1 MAQVYATLIRKGLRT
16 IDNIPK
22 DLRKAVES
30 IDIPE
35 ELLPVNIEAMLRNA
49 DRSAQKNTSADIDRS
64 EKITAKKTNRTII
77 MRTIAEAAA
86 CIALAGGFAAVRQQ
100 TAKPV
105 DIESEINYEA
115 VQVQSYDEL
124 YSIYTG
130 IYLNSEANSETAA
143 AENGDGVEII
153 TDDTAITDVPAATE
167 TTPAITEAPAEDTS
181 RKNIDAVCSDFSD
194 ADIVKSDDS
203 SIYYICGG
211 TLYVVS
217 KDNMAVKQEI
227 TTENPPFEMYVRG
240 NSLVLVSEEKASGD
254 KSEDGRD
261 HTNVVIDIYTISS
274 DSLTHIKTYKQ
285 NGEYNSARIDD
296 NGVLY
301 LVTGYSNYRG
311 APLDENADLDN
322 YVPGYYI
329 DGEKHYVAA
338 EDITVPQGANNTDYT
353 IISSVKCSEPV
364 NISVKAVL
372 GSNANAFCSDD
383 TLYVAFSGTKD
394 GKSYTAVTSF
404 AISESGLSYKASG
417 TVEGELI
424 SRYSMAESEGGFRI
438 ACRSFDENGMA
449 VTDIY
454 TLDSSLAV
462 ISKAEGLLPGVIIG
476 SVKFDGNYA
485 SLIENNRTDAFLVVD
500 LDQSAPV
507 ENAETKCFIAP
518 YVSKLSDGLMAGIT
532 ACEDENG
539 GYNGLRLELYSADS
553 GEKISETVFARFP
566 KVQSPALSDK
576 KAMLIDTDNKIVGI
590 PVSSVNEF
598 GVKNQYFVFGYDENG
613 FTQKGVFE
621 YNDIDDSYTFER
633 AVVTDGVLYII
644 GSGRMVSVDLDDM
657 TVADTFV
664 F

>member
-1 MAQVYATLIRKGLRT
+1 MSFE
-16 IDNIPK
+16 K

-77 MRTIAEAAA
+77 MRTIAAAAA

-181 RKNIDAVCSDFSD
+181 CKNIDAVCSDFSD

-485 SLIENNRTDAFLVVD
+485 SLIENNRTDASLVVD

-576 KAMLIDTDNKIVGI
+576 KAMLIDTDNEIVGI

-613 FTQKGVFE
+613 FAQKGVFE

>member
-1 MAQVYATLIRKGLRT
+1 MSFE
-16 IDNIPK
+16 K

-77 MRTIAEAAA
+77 MRTIAAAAA

-383 TLYVAFSGTKD
+383 TLYVAFSGIKD

-485 SLIENNRTDAFLVVD
+485 SLIENNRTDASLVVD

-507 ENAETKCFIAP
+507 ENAGTKCFIAP
-518 YVSKLSDGLMAGIT
+518 YVSKLSDRLMAGIT
-532 ACEDENG
+532 ACEDETG

-576 KAMLIDTDNKIVGI
+576 KAMLIDTDSKIVGI

>member
-1 MAQVYATLIRKGLRT
+1 MSFE
-16 IDNIPK
+16 K

-77 MRTIAEAAA
+77 MRTIAAAAA

-167 TTPAITEAPAEDTS
+167 TTPAITEVPAEDTS

-404 AISESGLSYKASG
+404 AISESGLSYRASG

-424 SRYSMAESEGGFRI
+424 SRYSMAESEGGFRV

-485 SLIENNRTDAFLVVD
+485 SLIENNRTDASLVVD

-576 KAMLIDTDNKIVGI
+576 KAMLIDTNNKIVGI

>member
-1 MAQVYATLIRKGLRT
+1 MSFE
-16 IDNIPK
+16 K

-77 MRTIAEAAA
+77 MRTIAAAAA

-143 AENGDGVEII
+143 TENGDGVEII

-485 SLIENNRTDAFLVVD
+485 SLIENNRTDASLVVD

-576 KAMLIDTDNKIVGI
+576 KAMLIDTDNEIVGI

-613 FTQKGVFE
+613 FAQKGVFE

>member
-1 MAQVYATLIRKGLRT
+1 MSFE
-16 IDNIPK
+16 K

-77 MRTIAEAAA
+77 MRTIAAAVA

-167 TTPAITEAPAEDTS
+167 TTPAITEVPAEDTS

-485 SLIENNRTDAFLVVD
+485 SLIENNRTDASLVVD

>member
-1 MAQVYATLIRKGLRT
+1 MSFE
-16 IDNIPK
+16 K

-77 MRTIAEAAA
+77 MRTIAAAAA

-153 TDDTAITDVPAATE
+153 TDDTAITDVPVATE

-383 TLYVAFSGTKD
+383 TLYVAFSGIKD

-485 SLIENNRTDAFLVVD
+485 SLIENNRTDASLVVD
-500 LDQSAPV
+500 LGQSAPV

-576 KAMLIDTDNKIVGI
+576 KAMLIDTDSKIVGI

>member
-1 MAQVYATLIRKGLRT
+1 MSFE
-16 IDNIPK
+16 K

-77 MRTIAEAAA
+77 MRTIAAVAA

-485 SLIENNRTDAFLVVD
+485 SLIENNRTDASLVVD

-539 GYNGLRLELYSADS
+539 GYNGLRLELYGADS

>member
-1 MAQVYATLIRKGLRT
+1 MSFE
-16 IDNIPK
+16 K

-77 MRTIAEAAA
+77 MRTIAAAAA

-240 NSLVLVSEEKASGD
+240 SSLVLVSEEKASGD

-372 GSNANAFCSDD
+372 GSNANSFCSDD
-383 TLYVAFSGTKD
+383 TLYVAFSGIKD

-485 SLIENNRTDAFLVVD
+485 SLIENNRTDASLVVD

-566 KVQSPALSDK
+566 KVQSLALSDK
-576 KAMLIDTDNKIVGI
+576 KAMLIDTDSKIVGI

>member
-1 MAQVYATLIRKGLRT
+1 MSFE
-16 IDNIPK
+16 K

-77 MRTIAEAAA
+77 MRTIAAAAA

-329 DGEKHYVAA
+329 DGEKRYVAA

-383 TLYVAFSGTKD
+383 TLYVAFSGIKD

-485 SLIENNRTDAFLVVD
+485 SLIENNRTDASLVVD

-576 KAMLIDTDNKIVGI
+576 KAMLIDTDSKIVGI

>member
-1 MAQVYATLIRKGLRT
+1 MSFE
-16 IDNIPK
+16 K

-77 MRTIAEAAA
+77 MRTIAAAAA

-254 KSEDGRD
+254 KSEDGID

-383 TLYVAFSGTKD
+383 TLYVAFSGIKD

-485 SLIENNRTDAFLVVD
+485 SLIENNRTDASLVVD

-507 ENAETKCFIAP
+507 ENAGTKCFIAP
-518 YVSKLSDGLMAGIT
+518 YVSKLSDRLMAGIT
-532 ACEDENG
+532 ACEDETG

-576 KAMLIDTDNKIVGI
+576 KAMLIDTDSKIVGI

>member
-1 MAQVYATLIRKGLRT
+1 MSFE
-16 IDNIPK
+16 K

-77 MRTIAEAAA
+77 MRTIAAAAA

-329 DGEKHYVAA
+329 DGEKHFVAA

-383 TLYVAFSGTKD
+383 TLYVAFSGIKD

-485 SLIENNRTDAFLVVD
+485 SLIENNRTDASLVVD

-576 KAMLIDTDNKIVGI
+576 KAMLIDTDSQIVGI

>member
-1 MAQVYATLIRKGLRT
+1 MSFE
-16 IDNIPK
+16 K

-77 MRTIAEAAA
+77 MRTIAAAAA

-394 GKSYTAVTSF
+394 GKAYTAVTSF

-485 SLIENNRTDAFLVVD
+485 SLIENNRTDASLVVD

-576 KAMLIDTDNKIVGI
+576 KAMLIDIDNKIVGI

>member
-1 MAQVYATLIRKGLRT
+1 MSFE
-16 IDNIPK
+16 K

-77 MRTIAEAAA
+77 MRTIAAAAA

-181 RKNIDAVCSDFSD
+181 RKNIDTVCSDFSD

-383 TLYVAFSGTKD
+383 TLYVAFSGIKD

-485 SLIENNRTDAFLVVD
+485 SLIENNRTDASLVVD

-598 GVKNQYFVFGYDENG
+598 GVKNQYFVFGYDENC

>member
-1 MAQVYATLIRKGLRT
+1 MSFE
-16 IDNIPK
+16 K

-77 MRTIAEAAA
+77 MRTIAAAAA

-153 TDDTAITDVPAATE
+153 TDDAAITDVPAATE

-438 ACRSFDENGMA
+438 ACRGFDENGMA

-485 SLIENNRTDAFLVVD
+485 SLIENNRTDASLVVD

-566 KVQSPALSDK
+566 KAQSPALSDK

-644 GSGRMVSVDLDDM
+644 GSGRMVSVDIDDM

>member
-1 MAQVYATLIRKGLRT
+1 MSFE
-16 IDNIPK
+16 K

-77 MRTIAEAAA
+77 MRTIAAAAA

-181 RKNIDAVCSDFSD
+181 RKNIDTVCSDFSD

-383 TLYVAFSGTKD
+383 TLYVAFSGIKD

-424 SRYSMAESEGGFRI
+424 SRYSMAESEGDFRI

-485 SLIENNRTDAFLVVD
+485 SLIENNRTDASLVVD

-576 KAMLIDTDNKIVGI
+576 KAMLIDTDSKIVGI

>member
-1 MAQVYATLIRKGLRT
+1 MSFE
-16 IDNIPK
+16 K

-77 MRTIAEAAA
+77 MRTIAAAAA

-167 TTPAITEAPAEDTS
+167 TNPAITEAPAEDTP

-227 TTENPPFEMYVRG
+227 ATENPPFEMYVRG

-485 SLIENNRTDAFLVVD
+485 SLIENNRTDASLVVD

>member
-1 MAQVYATLIRKGLRT
+1 MSFE
-16 IDNIPK
+16 K

-77 MRTIAEAAA
+77 MRTIAAAAA

-167 TTPAITEAPAEDTS
+167 TTPAISEAPAEDTS

-240 NSLVLVSEEKASGD
+240 SSLVLVSEEKASGD

-383 TLYVAFSGTKD
+383 TLYVAFSGIKD

-485 SLIENNRTDAFLVVD
+485 SLIENNRTDASLVVD

-576 KAMLIDTDNKIVGI
+576 KAMLIDTDSQIVGI

>member
-1 MAQVYATLIRKGLRT
+1 MSFE
-16 IDNIPK
+16 K

-77 MRTIAEAAA
+77 MRTIAAAAA

-181 RKNIDAVCSDFSD
+181 RKNIDTVCSDFSD

-383 TLYVAFSGTKD
+383 TLYVAFSGIKD

-485 SLIENNRTDAFLVVD
+485 SLIENNRTDASLVVD

-507 ENAETKCFIAP
+507 ENAGTKCFIAP
-518 YVSKLSDGLMAGIT
+518 YVSKLSDRLMAGIT
-532 ACEDENG
+532 ACEDETG

-576 KAMLIDTDNKIVGI
+576 KAMLIDTDSKIVGI

>member
-1 MAQVYATLIRKGLRT
+1 MSFE
-16 IDNIPK
+16 K

-77 MRTIAEAAA
+77 MRTIAAAAA

-217 KDNMAVKQEI
+217 KDDMAVKQEI
-227 TTENPPFEMYVRG
+227 TTENPSFEMYVRG

-485 SLIENNRTDAFLVVD
+485 SLIENNRTDASLVVD

-576 KAMLIDTDNKIVGI
+576 KAMLIDTDSKIVGI

>member
-1 MAQVYATLIRKGLRT
+1 MSFE
-16 IDNIPK
+16 K

-77 MRTIAEAAA
+77 MRTIAAAAA

-462 ISKAEGLLPGVIIG
+462 ISKADGLLPGVIIG

-485 SLIENNRTDAFLVVD
+485 SLIENNRTDASLVVD

-507 ENAETKCFIAP
+507 ENAEIKCFIAP

-576 KAMLIDTDNKIVGI
+576 KAMLIDIDNKIVGI

>member
-1 MAQVYATLIRKGLRT
+1 MSFE
-16 IDNIPK
+16 K

-77 MRTIAEAAA
+77 MRTIAAAAA

-143 AENGDGVEII
+143 VENGDGVEII

-485 SLIENNRTDAFLVVD
+485 SLIENNRTDASLVVD

-613 FTQKGVFE
+613 FTHKGVFE

>member
-1 MAQVYATLIRKGLRT
+1 MSFE
-16 IDNIPK
+16 K

-77 MRTIAEAAA
+77 MRTIAAAAA

-485 SLIENNRTDAFLVVD
+485 SLIENNRTDASLVVD

-518 YVSKLSDGLMAGIT
+518 YVSKLSDRLMAGIT
-532 ACEDENG
+532 ACEDETG

-576 KAMLIDTDNKIVGI
+576 KAMLIDTDSKIVGI

>member
-1 MAQVYATLIRKGLRT
+1 M
-16 IDNIPK
+16 
-22 DLRKAVES
+22 
-30 IDIPE
+30 
-35 ELLPVNIEAMLRNA
+35 
-49 DRSAQKNTSADIDRS
+49 
-64 EKITAKKTNRTII
+64 
-77 MRTIAEAAA
+77 
-86 CIALAGGFAAVRQQ
+86 
-100 TAKPV
+100 
-105 DIESEINYEA
+105 
-115 VQVQSYDEL
+115 
-124 YSIYTG
+124 
-130 IYLNSEANSETAA
+130 
-143 AENGDGVEII
+143 
-153 TDDTAITDVPAATE
+153 
-167 TTPAITEAPAEDTS
+167 
-181 RKNIDAVCSDFSD
+181 
-194 ADIVKSDDS
+194 
-203 SIYYICGG
+203 
-211 TLYVVS
+211 
-217 KDNMAVKQEI
+217 
-227 TTENPPFEMYVRG
+227 
-240 NSLVLVSEEKASGD
+240 
-254 KSEDGRD
+254 
-261 HTNVVIDIYTISS
+261 VIDIYTISS

-485 SLIENNRTDAFLVVD
+485 SLIENNRTDASLVVD

-518 YVSKLSDGLMAGIT
+518 YVSKLSDGLMAGIN

>member
-1 MAQVYATLIRKGLRT
+1 MSFE
-16 IDNIPK
+16 K

-77 MRTIAEAAA
+77 MRTIAAAAA

-167 TTPAITEAPAEDTS
+167 TNPAITEAPAEDTP

-476 SVKFDGNYA
+476 SVKLTA
-485 SLIENNRTDAFLVVD
+485 IMQVLLKITAQMLLSWLTLTRVL
-500 LDQSAPV
+500 LWKMLRQSASSHP
-507 ENAETKCFIAP
+507 
-518 YVSKLSDGLMAGIT
+518 M
-532 ACEDENG
+532 
-539 GYNGLRLELYSADS
+539 SAS
-553 GEKISETVFARFP
+553 FP
-566 KVQSPALSDK
+566 
-576 KAMLIDTDNKIVGI
+576 TDLW
-590 PVSSVNEF
+590 
-598 GVKNQYFVFGYDENG
+598 Q
-613 FTQKGVFE
+613 
-621 YNDIDDSYTFER
+621 
-633 AVVTDGVLYII
+633 A
-644 GSGRMVSVDLDDM
+644 
-657 TVADTFV
+657 
-664 F
+664 

>member
-1 MAQVYATLIRKGLRT
+1 MSFE
-16 IDNIPK
+16 K

-77 MRTIAEAAA
+77 MRTIAAAAA

-404 AISESGLSYKASG
+404 AISESGLSYRASG

-454 TLDSSLAV
+454 TLDGSLAV

-485 SLIENNRTDAFLVVD
+485 SLIENNRTDASLVVD

-633 AVVTDGVLYII
+633 AVVTDGVLSII

>member
-1 MAQVYATLIRKGLRT
+1 MSFE
-16 IDNIPK
+16 K

-77 MRTIAEAAA
+77 MRAIAAAAA

-240 NSLVLVSEEKASGD
+240 SSLVLVSEEKASGD

-383 TLYVAFSGTKD
+383 TLYVAFSGIKD

-485 SLIENNRTDAFLVVD
+485 SLIENNRTDASLVVD

-518 YVSKLSDGLMAGIT
+518 YVSKLSDGLMAGII

-576 KAMLIDTDNKIVGI
+576 KAMLIDTDSKIVGI

>member
-1 MAQVYATLIRKGLRT
+1 MSFE
-16 IDNIPK
+16 K

-77 MRTIAEAAA
+77 MRTIAAAAA

-167 TTPAITEAPAEDTS
+167 TTPAIAEAPAEDTS

-329 DGEKHYVAA
+329 DGEKRYVAA

-383 TLYVAFSGTKD
+383 TLYVAFSGIKD

-485 SLIENNRTDAFLVVD
+485 SLIENNRTDASLVVD

-576 KAMLIDTDNKIVGI
+576 KAMLIDTDSKIVGI

>member
-1 MAQVYATLIRKGLRT
+1 MSFE
-16 IDNIPK
+16 K

-77 MRTIAEAAA
+77 MRTIAAAAA

-311 APLDENADLDN
+311 APLDENGDLDN

-438 ACRSFDENGMA
+438 ACRSLDENGMA

-476 SVKFDGNYA
+476 SVKFAGNYA
-485 SLIENNRTDAFLVVD
+485 SLIENNRTDASLVVD

>member
-1 MAQVYATLIRKGLRT
+1 MSFE
-16 IDNIPK
+16 K

-77 MRTIAEAAA
+77 MRTIAAAAA

-254 KSEDGRD
+254 KSEGGRD

-394 GKSYTAVTSF
+394 GKAYTAVTSF

-485 SLIENNRTDAFLVVD
+485 SLIENNRTDASLVVD

>member
-1 MAQVYATLIRKGLRT
+1 MSFE
-16 IDNIPK
+16 K

-77 MRTIAEAAA
+77 MRTIAAAAA

-167 TTPAITEAPAEDTS
+167 TNPAITEAPAEDTP

-254 KSEDGRD
+254 KSEDGRG

-372 GSNANAFCSDD
+372 GSNANAFCSDV

-485 SLIENNRTDAFLVVD
+485 SLIENNRTDASLVVD

>member
-1 MAQVYATLIRKGLRT
+1 MSFE
-16 IDNIPK
+16 K

-35 ELLPVNIEAMLRNA
+35 DLLPVNIEAMLRNA

-77 MRTIAEAAA
+77 MRTIAAAAA

-485 SLIENNRTDAFLVVD
+485 SLIENNRTDASLVVD

-576 KAMLIDTDNKIVGI
+576 KAMLIDIDNKIVGI

>member
-1 MAQVYATLIRKGLRT
+1 MSFE
-16 IDNIPK
+16 K

-77 MRTIAEAAA
+77 MRTIAAAAA

-454 TLDSSLAV
+454 TLDGSLAV

-485 SLIENNRTDAFLVVD
+485 SLIENNRTDASLVVD

>member
-1 MAQVYATLIRKGLRT
+1 MSFE
-16 IDNIPK
+16 K

-77 MRTIAEAAA
+77 MRTIAAAAA

-254 KSEDGRD
+254 KSEDGKD

-485 SLIENNRTDAFLVVD
+485 SLIENNRTDASLVVD

-518 YVSKLSDGLMAGIT
+518 YVSKLSDRLMAGIT
-532 ACEDENG
+532 ACEDETG

-566 KVQSPALSDK
+566 EVQSPALSDK
-576 KAMLIDTDNKIVGI
+576 KAMLIDTDSKIVGI